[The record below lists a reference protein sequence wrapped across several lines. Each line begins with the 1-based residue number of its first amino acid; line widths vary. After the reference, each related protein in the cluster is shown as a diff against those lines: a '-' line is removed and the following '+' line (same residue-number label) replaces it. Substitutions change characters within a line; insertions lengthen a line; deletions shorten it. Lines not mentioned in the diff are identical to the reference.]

1 MISEV
6 KKWGNSLAIRL
17 PKNEV
22 TEFGVKEGDQIKI
35 TIEKI
40 VPNEE
45 IDLSDLPYFTDTDK
59 RVSEHHDRYL
69 YAKQVK

>member
-6 KKWGNSLAIRL
+6 KKWGNSLAVRL
-17 PKNEV
+17 LKNELS
-22 TEFGVKEGDQIKI
+22 EFGVKEGDQIKI

-40 VPNEE
+40 VPKDE
-45 IDLSDLPYFTDTDK
+45 IDLLDLPLFIDTDK
-59 RVSEHHDRYL
+59 QVSEQHDRYL